1 MLSKLLPIGSV
12 KSIFVAAMFVAVP
25 ACAQVAG
32 NGHPNLIINEQDVSN
47 IASSWETYDVYA
59 EQLNADRANLD
70 AFMAEGVVVPM
81 PKDAGGGYT
90 HEQHKRNYKA
100 IRNAGFLYQVAG
112 EKKYLDFAKNLL
124 LAYADMYPSL
134 GEHPNRKEQSPGR
147 LFWQSLNEAVWLVYS
162 IQGYDAIIDGLT
174 SDEKQRIESG
184 VFLPM
189 ANFLSVES
197 PETFNKIHNHGTW
210 AVAAVG
216 MTGYVLRNDE
226 LVEISLMGLDK
237 TGKAGFM
244 KQLDK
249 LFSPEGYYTEGP
261 YYQRYALM
269 PFIWFAKAIET
280 NEPER
285 KIFEYRNN
293 ILLKAVY
300 TTIDLSY
307 AGLFFPINDAL
318 KDKGIDT
325 VELVHALAIAYS
337 ITGDDTLLD
346 IAQEQGRISLTGDG
360 LKVAKAISEGAVK
373 PYNYRSILLGDGS
386 DGDQGA
392 LSIHRLGAGHH
403 HMALVAKNTS
413 QGMGHGHF
421 DKLNWL
427 LYDNGNEIVTDYG
440 AARYLNVEA
449 KYGGHYLA
457 ENVTWAKQT
466 IAHNTLVVN
475 EQSHFDGDV
484 TVADMHHPQVL
495 SFYNGK
501 DYQLSSA
508 KEENAYPGVSFVRSM
523 LLVNVPSLEHPIV
536 VDVLNVDANKKSTFD
551 LPLHFNGQVIDFS
564 FKLKDNND
572 VMKVLGKNNGYQHL
586 WLRNTAKVSG
596 ASERLTWILDD
607 RFYSYAF
614 ATSTPS
620 RKQSV
625 LIAELGANDPNYNLR
640 QQQVLI
646 NRVEKAKQ
654 ATFVGVLEPHG
665 RYDGSL
671 ETTNGAYSSVKNV
684 KHVSE
689 NGKDVVVIE
698 LVGGGVVTV
707 ALSYDNNVE
716 QSHSVALDGGAV
728 EWTGFSSVIVKE

>member
-1 MLSKLLPIGSV
+1 MLSVKTIKNTLL
-12 KSIFVAAMFVAVP
+12 AAVLVAVP
-25 ACAQVAG
+25 ATAQVSG
-32 NGHPNLIINEQDVSN
+32 NGHPNLIVTEQDVAN
-47 IASSWETYDVYA
+47 IAASWQSYDVYA
-59 EQLNADRANLD
+59 EQLNADKANLD
-70 AFMAEGVVVPM
+70 AFMAEGIVVPM

-100 IRNAGFLYQVAG
+100 IRNAGFLYQVTG
-112 EKKYLDFAKNLL
+112 DEKYLTFAKDLL
-124 LAYADMYPSL
+124 LAYAKMYPSL

-174 SDEKQRIESG
+174 AEEKQEIESG

-189 ANFLSVES
+189 AKFLSVES
-197 PETFNKIHNHGTW
+197 PETFDKIHNHGTW

-216 MTGYVLRNDE
+216 MTGYVLGNDE

-249 LFSPEGYYTEGP
+249 LFSPDGYYTEGP

-293 ILLKAVY
+293 ILLRAVY

-307 AGLFFPINDAL
+307 AGYFFPINDAL

-337 ITGDDTLLD
+337 ITGDNTLLD

-360 LKVAKAISEGAVK
+360 LKVAKAIGEGLTQ
-373 PYNYRSILLGDGS
+373 PYNYRSILLGDGA

-392 LSIHRLGAGHH
+392 LSIHRLGEGHN

-457 ENVTWAKQT
+457 ENNTWAKQT

-475 EQSHFDGDV
+475 EQSHFYGDV
-484 TVADMHHPQVL
+484 TTADLHHPEVL
-495 SFYNGK
+495 SFYSGE

-508 KEENAYPGVSFVRSM
+508 KEANAYDGVEFVRSM

-536 VDVLNVDANKKSTFD
+536 VDVLNVSADKASTFD
-551 LPLHFNGQVIDFS
+551 LPLHFNGQIIDFS
-564 FKLKDNND
+564 FKVKDNKN
-572 VMKVLGKNNGYQHL
+572 VMKMLGKRNGYQHL
-586 WLRNTAKVSG
+586 WLRNTAPVG
-596 ASERLTWILDD
+596 DASERATWILDD

-614 ATSTPS
+614 VTSTPS
-620 RKQSV
+620 KKQNV

-646 NRVEKAKQ
+646 RRVEKAKQ
-654 ATFVGVLEPHG
+654 ASFVSVLEPHG
-665 RYDGSL
+665 KYDGSL
-671 ETTNGAYSSVKNV
+671 ETTSGAYSNVKSV

-689 NGKDVVVIE
+689 NGKDVVVVN
-698 LVGGGVVTV
+698 LKDGSSVVV
-707 ALSYDNNVE
+707 ALSYNANSEQVHTVNVGE
-716 QSHSVALDGGAV
+716 EAI
-728 EWTGFSSVIVKE
+728 EWKGFSSVVVRSK

>member
-1 MLSKLLPIGSV
+1 MLSV
-12 KSIFVAAMFVAVP
+12 KTIKNTMLAAVLVAVP
-25 ACAQVAG
+25 ATAQVSG
-32 NGHPNLIINEQDVSN
+32 NGHPNLIVTEQDVAS
-47 IASSWETYDVYA
+47 IAASWQSYDAYA
-59 EQLNADRANLD
+59 EQLNADKANLD

-100 IRNAGFLYQVAG
+100 IRNAGFLYQVTG
-112 EKKYLDFAKNLL
+112 DEKYLTFAKDLL
-124 LAYADMYPSL
+124 LAYAKMYPSL

-174 SDEKQRIESG
+174 AEEKQEIESG

-189 ANFLSVES
+189 AKFLSVES

-216 MTGYVLRNDE
+216 MTGYVLGNDE

-249 LFSPEGYYTEGP
+249 LFSPDGYYTEGP

-307 AGLFFPINDAL
+307 AGYFFPINDAL

-337 ITGDDTLLD
+337 ITGDNTLLD

-360 LKVAKAISEGAVK
+360 LKVAKAIGEGLTQ
-373 PYNYRSILLGDGS
+373 PYNYRSILLGDGA

-392 LSIHRLGAGHH
+392 LSIHRLGEGHN

-457 ENVTWAKQT
+457 ENNTWAKQT

-475 EQSHFDGDV
+475 EQSHFYGDV
-484 TVADMHHPQVL
+484 TTADLHHPEVL
-495 SFYNGK
+495 SFYSGE

-508 KEENAYPGVSFVRSM
+508 KEVNAYDGVEFVRSM

-536 VDVLNVDANKKSTFD
+536 VDVLNVSADKASTFD
-551 LPLHFNGQVIDFS
+551 LPLHFNGQIIDFS
-564 FKLKDNND
+564 FKVKDNKN
-572 VMKVLGKNNGYQHL
+572 VMKMLGKRNGYQHL
-586 WLRNTAKVSG
+586 WLRNTAPVG
-596 ASERLTWILDD
+596 DASERATWILDD

-614 ATSTPS
+614 VTSTPS
-620 RKQSV
+620 KKQNV

-646 NRVEKAKQ
+646 RRVEKAKQ
-654 ATFVGVLEPHG
+654 ASFVSVLEPHG
-665 RYDGSL
+665 KYDGSL
-671 ETTNGAYSSVKNV
+671 ETTSGAYSNVKSV

-689 NGKDVVVIE
+689 NGKDVVVVD
-698 LVGGGVVTV
+698 LKDGSSVVV
-707 ALSYDNNVE
+707 ALSYNANSEQVHTVNVGE
-716 QSHSVALDGGAV
+716 EAI
-728 EWTGFSSVIVKE
+728 EWKGFSSVVVRSK

>member
-1 MLSKLLPIGSV
+1 MLSV
-12 KSIFVAAMFVAVP
+12 KTIKNTMLAAVLVAVP
-25 ACAQVAG
+25 ATAQVSG
-32 NGHPNLIINEQDVSN
+32 NGHPNLIVTEQDVAS
-47 IASSWETYDVYA
+47 IAASWQSYDAYA
-59 EQLNADRANLD
+59 EQLNADKANLD

-100 IRNAGFLYQVAG
+100 IRNAGFLYQVTG
-112 EKKYLDFAKNLL
+112 DEKYLTFAKDLL
-124 LAYADMYPSL
+124 LAYAKMYPSL

-174 SDEKQRIESG
+174 AEEKQEIESG

-189 ANFLSVES
+189 AKFLSVES

-216 MTGYVLRNDE
+216 MTGYVLGNDE

-249 LFSPEGYYTEGP
+249 LFSPDGYYTEGP

-307 AGLFFPINDAL
+307 AGYFFPINDAL

-337 ITGDDTLLD
+337 ITGDNTLLD

-360 LKVAKAISEGAVK
+360 LKVAKAIGEGLTQ
-373 PYNYRSILLGDGS
+373 PYNYRSILLGDGA

-392 LSIHRLGAGHH
+392 LSIHRLGEGHN

-457 ENVTWAKQT
+457 ENNTWAKQT

-475 EQSHFDGDV
+475 EQSHFYGDV
-484 TVADMHHPQVL
+484 TTADLHHPEVL
-495 SFYNGK
+495 SFYSGE

-508 KEENAYPGVSFVRSM
+508 KEANAYDGVEFVRSM
-523 LLVNVPSLEHPIV
+523 LLVNVSSLEHPIV
-536 VDVLNVDANKKSTFD
+536 VDVLNVSADKASTFD
-551 LPLHFNGQVIDFS
+551 LPLHFNGQIIDFS
-564 FKLKDNND
+564 FKVKDNKN
-572 VMKVLGKNNGYQHL
+572 VMKMLGKRNGYQHL
-586 WLRNTAKVSG
+586 WLRNTAPVG
-596 ASERLTWILDD
+596 DASERATWILDD

-614 ATSTPS
+614 VTSTPS
-620 RKQSV
+620 KKQNV

-646 NRVEKAKQ
+646 RRVEKAKQ
-654 ATFVGVLEPHG
+654 ASFVSVLEPHG
-665 RYDGSL
+665 KYDGSL
-671 ETTNGAYSSVKNV
+671 ETTSGAYSNVKSV

-689 NGKDVVVIE
+689 NGKDVVVVD
-698 LVGGGVVTV
+698 LKDGSSVVV
-707 ALSYDNNVE
+707 ALSYNANSE
-716 QSHSVALDGGAV
+716 QVHKVNADEEAV
-728 EWTGFSSVIVKE
+728 EWKGFSSVVVRSK

>member
-1 MLSKLLPIGSV
+1 MLSVNTIKNTLL
-12 KSIFVAAMFVAVP
+12 AAVLVAVP
-25 ACAQVAG
+25 ATAQVSG
-32 NGHPNLIINEQDVSN
+32 NGHPNLIVTEQDVAS
-47 IASSWETYDVYA
+47 IAASWQSYDAYA

-70 AFMAEGVVVPM
+70 AFMADGIVVPM

-100 IRNAGFLYQVAG
+100 IRNAGFLYQVTG
-112 EKKYLDFAKNLL
+112 DEKYLTFAKGLL
-124 LAYADMYPSL
+124 LAYAKMYPSL

-174 SDEKQRIESG
+174 AEEKQEIESG

-189 ANFLSVES
+189 AKFLSVES

-216 MTGYVLRNDE
+216 MTGYVLGNDE

-249 LFSPEGYYTEGP
+249 LFSPDGYYTEGP

-307 AGLFFPINDAL
+307 AGYFFPINDAL

-337 ITGDDTLLD
+337 ITGDNTLLD

-360 LKVAKAISEGAVK
+360 LKVAKSIGEGLTQ
-373 PYNYRSILLGDGS
+373 PYSYRSILLGDGA

-392 LSIHRLGAGHH
+392 LSIHRLGEGHN

-457 ENVTWAKQT
+457 ENNTWAKQT

-475 EQSHFDGDV
+475 EQSHFYGDV
-484 TVADMHHPQVL
+484 TTADLHHPEVL
-495 SFYNGK
+495 SFYSGE

-508 KEENAYPGVSFVRSM
+508 KEANAYDGVEFVRSM

-536 VDVLNVDANKKSTFD
+536 VDVLNVSADKASTFD
-551 LPLHFNGQVIDFS
+551 LPLHFNGQIIDFS
-564 FKLKDNND
+564 FKVKDNKN
-572 VMKVLGKNNGYQHL
+572 VMKMLGKRNGYQHL
-586 WLRNTAKVSG
+586 WLRNTAPVG
-596 ASERLTWILDD
+596 DASERATWILDD

-614 ATSTPS
+614 VTSTPS
-620 RKQSV
+620 KKQNV

-646 NRVEKAKQ
+646 RRVEKAKQ
-654 ATFVGVLEPHG
+654 ASFVSVLEPHG
-665 RYDGSL
+665 KYDGSL
-671 ETTNGAYSSVKNV
+671 ETTSGAYSNVKSV

-689 NGKDVVVIE
+689 NGKDVVVVD
-698 LVGGGVVTV
+698 LKDGSNVVV
-707 ALSYDNNVE
+707 ALSYNANSE
-716 QSHSVALDGGAV
+716 QVHKVNAGEEAI
-728 EWTGFSSVIVKE
+728 EWKGFSSVVVRRK

>member
-1 MLSKLLPIGSV
+1 MLSVNSIKTTLL
-12 KSIFVAAMFVAVP
+12 AAVLVAVP
-25 ACAQVAG
+25 ATAQVSG
-32 NGHPNLIINEQDVSN
+32 NGHPNLIVTEQDVAN
-47 IASSWETYDVYA
+47 ISASWQSYDAYA
-59 EQLNADRANLD
+59 EQLNADKASLD
-70 AFMAEGVVVPM
+70 EFMAEGIVVPM

-100 IRNAGFLYQVAG
+100 IRNAGFLYQVTG
-112 EKKYLDFAKNLL
+112 DEKYLTFAKDLL
-124 LAYADMYPSL
+124 LAYAKMYPSL

-174 SDEKQRIESG
+174 AEEKQEIESG

-189 ANFLSVES
+189 AKFLSVES

-216 MTGYVLRNDE
+216 MTGYVLGNDE

-249 LFSPEGYYTEGP
+249 LFSPDGYYTEGP

-307 AGLFFPINDAL
+307 AGYFFPINDAL

-337 ITGDDTLLD
+337 ITGDNTLLD

-360 LKVAKAISEGAVK
+360 LKVAKAIGEGLTQ
-373 PYNYRSILLGDGS
+373 PYNYRSILLGDGAE
-386 DGDQGA
+386 GDQGA
-392 LSIHRLGAGHH
+392 LSIHRLGEGHN

-457 ENVTWAKQT
+457 ENNTWAKQT

-475 EQSHFDGDV
+475 EQSHFYGEV
-484 TVADMHHPQVL
+484 EAADLHHPEVL
-495 SFYNGK
+495 SFYSGD

-508 KEENAYPGVSFVRSM
+508 KEVNAYDGVEFVRSM

-536 VDVLNVDANKKSTFD
+536 VDVLNVSANKASTFD
-551 LPLHFNGQVIDFS
+551 LPLHFNGQIIDFS
-564 FKLKDNND
+564 FKVKDNKN
-572 VMKVLGKNNGYQHL
+572 VMKMLGKRNGYQHL
-586 WLRNTAKVSG
+586 WLRNSAPVG
-596 ASERLTWILDD
+596 DASERATWILND

-614 ATSTPS
+614 VTSTPS
-620 RKQSV
+620 KKQNI

-646 NRVEKAKQ
+646 RRVEKAKQ
-654 ATFVGVLEPHG
+654 ASFVSVLEPHG
-665 RYDGSL
+665 KYDGSL
-671 ETTNGAYSSVKNV
+671 ETTSGAYSNVQSV

-689 NGKDVVVIE
+689 NGKDVVVVD
-698 LVGGGVVTV
+698 LKDGSSVVV
-707 ALSYDNNVE
+707 ALSYSTNSE
-716 QSHSVALDGGAV
+716 QVHKVNAGEEAV
-728 EWTGFSSVIVKE
+728 EWKGFSSVVVRSK

>member
-1 MLSKLLPIGSV
+1 MLSVNTIKNTLL
-12 KSIFVAAMFVAVP
+12 AAVLVAVP
-25 ACAQVAG
+25 ATAQVSG
-32 NGHPNLIINEQDVSN
+32 NGHPNLIVTEQDVAN
-47 IASSWETYDVYA
+47 ISASWQSYDAYA
-59 EQLNADRANLD
+59 EQLNADKTNLD

-100 IRNAGFLYQVAG
+100 IRNAGFLYQVTG
-112 EKKYLDFAKNLL
+112 DEKYLTFAKDLL
-124 LAYADMYPSL
+124 LAYAKMYPSL

-174 SDEKQRIESG
+174 AEEKQEIESG

-189 ANFLSVES
+189 AKFLSVES

-216 MTGYVLRNDE
+216 MTGYVLGNDE

-249 LFSPEGYYTEGP
+249 LFSPDGYYTEGP

-307 AGLFFPINDAL
+307 AGYFFPINDAL

-337 ITGDDTLLD
+337 ITGDNTLLD

-360 LKVAKAISEGAVK
+360 LKVAKAIGEGLTQ
-373 PYNYRSILLGDGS
+373 PYNYRSILLGDGA

-392 LSIHRLGAGHH
+392 LSIHRLGEGHN

-457 ENVTWAKQT
+457 ENNTWAKQT

-475 EQSHFDGDV
+475 EQSHFYGDV
-484 TVADMHHPQVL
+484 TTADLHHPEVL
-495 SFYNGK
+495 SFYSGEG
-501 DYQLSSA
+501 YQLSSA
-508 KEENAYPGVSFVRSM
+508 KEANAYDGVEFVRSM

-536 VDVLNVDANKKSTFD
+536 VDVLNVSADKASTFD
-551 LPLHFNGQVIDFS
+551 LPLHFNGQIIDFS
-564 FKLKDNND
+564 FKVKDNKN
-572 VMKVLGKNNGYQHL
+572 VMKMLGKRNGYQHL
-586 WLRNTAKVSG
+586 WLRNTAPVG
-596 ASERLTWILDD
+596 DASERATWILDD

-614 ATSTPS
+614 VTSTPS
-620 RKQSV
+620 KKQNV

-646 NRVEKAKQ
+646 RRVEKAKQ
-654 ATFVGVLEPHG
+654 ASFVSVLEPHG
-665 RYDGSL
+665 KYDGSL
-671 ETTNGAYSSVKNV
+671 ETTSGAYSNVKSV

-689 NGKDVVVIE
+689 NGKDVVVVD
-698 LVGGGVVTV
+698 LKDGSNVVV
-707 ALSYDNNVE
+707 ALSYNANSE
-716 QSHSVALDGGAV
+716 QVHKVNAGEEAI
-728 EWTGFSSVIVKE
+728 EWNGFSSVVVRRK

>member
-1 MLSKLLPIGSV
+1 MLSVNTIKNTLL
-12 KSIFVAAMFVAVP
+12 AAVLVAVP
-25 ACAQVAG
+25 ATAQVSG
-32 NGHPNLIINEQDVSN
+32 NGHPNLIVTEQDVAS
-47 IASSWETYDVYA
+47 IAASWQSYDAYA

-70 AFMAEGVVVPM
+70 AFMADGIVVPM

-100 IRNAGFLYQVAG
+100 IRNAGFLYQVTG
-112 EKKYLDFAKNLL
+112 DEKYLTFAKGLL
-124 LAYADMYPSL
+124 LAYAKMYPSL
-134 GEHPNRKEQSPGR
+134 GEHPNRKEQSPYR

-174 SDEKQRIESG
+174 AEEKQEIESG

-189 ANFLSVES
+189 AKFLSVES

-216 MTGYVLRNDE
+216 MTGYVLGNDE

-249 LFSPEGYYTEGP
+249 LFSPDGYYTEGP

-307 AGLFFPINDAL
+307 AGYFFPINDAL

-337 ITGDDTLLD
+337 ITGDNTLLD

-360 LKVAKAISEGAVK
+360 LKVAKSIGEGLTQ
-373 PYNYRSILLGDGS
+373 PYSYRSILLGDGA

-392 LSIHRLGAGHH
+392 LSIHRLGEGHN

-457 ENVTWAKQT
+457 ENNTWAKQT

-475 EQSHFDGDV
+475 EQSHFYGDV
-484 TVADMHHPQVL
+484 TTADLHHPEVL
-495 SFYNGK
+495 SFYSGE

-508 KEENAYPGVSFVRSM
+508 KEANAYDGVEFVRSM

-536 VDVLNVDANKKSTFD
+536 VDVLNVSADKASTFD
-551 LPLHFNGQVIDFS
+551 LPLHFNGQIIDFS
-564 FKLKDNND
+564 FKVKDNKN
-572 VMKVLGKNNGYQHL
+572 VMKMLGKRNGYQHL
-586 WLRNTAKVSG
+586 WLRNTAPVG
-596 ASERLTWILDD
+596 DASERATWILDD

-614 ATSTPS
+614 VTSTPS
-620 RKQSV
+620 KKQNV

-646 NRVEKAKQ
+646 RRVEKAKQ
-654 ATFVGVLEPHG
+654 ASFVSVLEPHG
-665 RYDGSL
+665 KYDGSL
-671 ETTNGAYSSVKNV
+671 ETTSGAYSNVKSV

-689 NGKDVVVIE
+689 NGKDVVVVD
-698 LVGGGVVTV
+698 LKDGSNVVV
-707 ALSYDNNVE
+707 ALSYNANSE
-716 QSHSVALDGGAV
+716 QVHKVNAGEEAI
-728 EWTGFSSVIVKE
+728 EWKGFSSVVVRRK